1 MKTSRLYKCLV
12 TLIMVVFCVFGAYGV
27 PSTRYEGTSTNNH
40 LHLGLEWQSMKGL
53 YGYYNN
59 ARFRDAILAGTFFQ
73 QDPLAEKYYP
83 YTPYHY
89 GVGNPLKYVYVS
101 GGEPTPAEALRMSSH
116 VYGDQSD
123 DVLIGGW
130 SISKNKTDLLNKSYG
145 LKSAVYE
152 RTLENGNTEYT
163 YAFAGT
169 QDATDILHDGLQLIG
184 ASGQYTQAIENLQA
198 LQENIGSAELTLT
211 GHSLGGGLAALGS
224 MKTGLKALTF
234 NAAGVSSATKLFN
247 GVNMIKPA
255 ENNID
260 AYILAS
266 DPLNLI
272 QNIPFNPL
280 PVIFWRWSKYW
291 ALSYVGILTVW
302 CISMT
307 AMTIWGNVLADW
319 CHIVMVVAWIIVLL
333 HQLDFKRC
341 A

>member
-1 MKTSRLYKCLV
+1 MITIYSKKTTEKDSVR
-12 TLIMVVFCVFGAYGV
+12 VVIGENGTIKQATDYSAYGV
-27 PSTRYEGTSTNNH
+27 PSTRYAGTTNNNH
-40 LHLGLEWQSMKGL
+40 LHLGLEWQSMKGVS
-53 YGYYNN
+53 GYYNN
-59 ARFRDAILAGTFFQ
+59 ARFRDALLAGTFFQ

-89 GVGNPLKYVYVS
+89 GAGNPLRYVDVS
-101 GGEPTPAEALRMSSH
+101 GEEPTPAEALRMSSH

-130 SISKNKTDLLNKSYG
+130 SLSKNKTDILNQSYG

-152 RTLENGNTEYT
+152 RTLENGNKEYT

-198 LQENIGSAELTLT
+198 LQENIGTAELTLT

-247 GVNMIKPA
+247 GVNMIKPV
-255 ENNID
+255 ENKID

-272 QNIPFNPL
+272 QNINIPFNLL
-280 PVIFWRWSKYW
+280 PDVN
-291 ALSYVGILTVW
+291 
-302 CISMT
+302 
-307 AMTIWGNVLADW
+307 GN
-319 CHIVMVVAWIIVLL
+319 INIIKPKN
-333 HQLDFKRC
+333 FKSLYNGHNIQNFINSLK
-341 A
+341 